1 MPLNPQTWQNSG
13 SLNQCWLTFVEKCLR
28 WRTTSVATDRE
39 IFLVTK
45 NGCRPSVVLYI
56 WKRFLH
62 RITVIQINGFCCWC
76 VFCAL
81 LIFKSIF
88 FFSNNKKGTRKKGG
102 PIFDCIIGKVPK
114 NCKNAF
120 SDWALILKPNFR
132 SCCWILAK
140 QYMHKN
146 WPALPKK
153 GSIIITNRQMTRTK
167 VWVMSLAAD
176 CSPHFLLELHSS
188 RLTLIGGFRLFRL
201 LILTYWFLSV
211 MSVSIWSLV
220 AFKLAPSINQRNL
233 QHFQK
238 KKKKFFFSDHP
249 ASI

>member
-1 MPLNPQTWQNSG
+1 MPLKGEFKFKTPDEEVPLYPHTWQNSG

-45 NGCRPSVVLYI
+45 NGCRPTVVLYI

-120 SDWALILKPNFR
+120 PTERWFWNLISEAAVESWQSNI
-132 SCCWILAK
+132 C
-140 QYMHKN
+140 
-146 WPALPKK
+146 
-153 GSIIITNRQMTRTK
+153 TK
-167 VWVMSLAAD
+167 TD
-176 CSPHFLLELHSS
+176 LHYL
-188 RLTLIGGFRLFRL
+188 RKVL
-201 LILTYWFLSV
+201 
-211 MSVSIWSLV
+211 
-220 AFKLAPSINQRNL
+220 
-233 QHFQK
+233 
-238 KKKKFFFSDHP
+238 
-249 ASI
+249 

>member
-1 MPLNPQTWQNSG
+1 MGVDRPLSFFISRSAFFIELQLSKSMASAG
-13 SLNQCWLTFVEKCLR
+13 VFFVHFWYSK
-28 WRTTSVATDRE
+28 A
-39 IFLVTK
+39 
-45 NGCRPSVVLYI
+45 
-56 WKRFLH
+56 
-62 RITVIQINGFCCWC
+62 
-76 VFCAL
+76 
-81 LIFKSIF
+81 F
-88 FFSNNKKGTRKKGG
+88 FFSNNKKGTRKKGR

-120 SDWALILKPNFR
+120 PTERWFWNLISVAAVEAWQSNIP
-132 SCCWILAK
+132 
-140 QYMHKN
+140 MHKN
-146 WPALPKK
+146 WPALSKK
-153 GSIIITNRQMTRTK
+153 GSVDIANRQMTRAK

-233 QHFQK
+233 QHFQREK
-238 KKKKFFFSDHP
+238 KEKVVFSYHP
-249 ASI
+249 TSIKV